1 MWAFFDIIRFS
12 AGSILWGV
20 LIALLCM
27 AAFVFIIKGWWKN
40 AVFTVGT
47 YIVGAV
53 LFILLSVQC
62 VLICGSIKIINTTDI
77 YEERISA
84 MLSGIDGSYMLSME
98 ENDKIIGELTDRYP
112 ILENYIGGGDFSGHK
127 ASDIPHVMADEL
139 RSFMKEYIVRRLLW
153 CLGFVVVAGVIAVKT
168 ITLENSMRRSAPRR
182 SDRTRVMPDRSSR
195 RHVRRR
201 R

>member
-1 MWAFFDIIRFS
+1 MNVLFDIIRFS

-40 AVFTVGT
+40 AVFTIGT

-53 LFILLSVQC
+53 LFVLLSVQC
-62 VLICGSIKIINTTDI
+62 VLICGSIKIINTTDM
-77 YEERISA
+77 YEERIST

-98 ENDKIIGELTDRYP
+98 ENDKIIEGLIDRYP

-127 ASDIPHVMADEL
+127 AADIPSVMAGEL
-139 RSFMKEYIVRRLLW
+139 RSFMKEYIMRRLLW
-153 CLGFVVVAGVIAVKT
+153 CLGFVVLAGVIAIKT

-182 SDRTRVMPDRSSR
+182 SDSARTMPDRSAR